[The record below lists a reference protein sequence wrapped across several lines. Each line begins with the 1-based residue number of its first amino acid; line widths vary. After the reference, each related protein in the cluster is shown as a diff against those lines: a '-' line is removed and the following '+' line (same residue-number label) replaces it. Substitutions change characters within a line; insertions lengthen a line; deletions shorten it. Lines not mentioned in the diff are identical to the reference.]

1 MWREGGGK
9 PPLTG
14 TSYFIRALMQDYKD
28 NFQRIAIGA
37 RNRPT
42 LRIREDN
49 AL

>member
-9 PPLTG
+9 PPLAG
-14 TSYFIRALMQDYKD
+14 TSYFIRPLMQDYKD
-28 NFQRIAIGA
+28 NFQTVAIGA

-42 LRIREDN
+42 LWIRVNN